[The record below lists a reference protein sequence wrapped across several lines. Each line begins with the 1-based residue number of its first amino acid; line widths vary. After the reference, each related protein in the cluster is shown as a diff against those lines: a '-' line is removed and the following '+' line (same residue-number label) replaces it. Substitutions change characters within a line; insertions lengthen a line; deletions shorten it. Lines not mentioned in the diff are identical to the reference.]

1 MLKYMIT
8 ISLIEKPNPT
18 EAWLVVLPKEYRSH
32 VSLFAFKLAF
42 LFIHSFPDSFINL
55 TVVAEGIKAEK
66 TPVRRISVTA
76 VAIWTGHWN

>member
-8 ISLIEKPNPT
+8 ISLLEKPNPT
-18 EAWLVVLPKEYRSH
+18 ETRLVVLPKEYRSH
-32 VSLFAFKLAF
+32 VSLFAFTLAF

-55 TVVAEGIKAEK
+55 TVVAEGIKTEN

-76 VAIWTGHWN
+76 VAIWAGHWN

>member
-8 ISLIEKPNPT
+8 ISLLEKPNPT
-18 EAWLVVLPKEYRSH
+18 ETRLVVLPKEYRSH
-32 VSLFAFKLAF
+32 VSLFAFTLAF

-55 TVVAEGIKAEK
+55 TVVAERINAEN

-76 VAIWTGHWN
+76 VAIWAGHWN